1 MLQTN
6 YRLTRPQN
14 RFFNATEPFV
24 AFVGGF
30 GSGKTSTAAFKLLAL
45 KFAYP
50 KVDLLYSAPTY
61 PLIRDIFYPTVNE
74 LLEGTC
80 WEDRYKV
87 KASKNVVDFGKYGKI
102 LCRTLHPDKLIGFKV
117 GAAVADEIDVLSM
130 REATAC
136 WNKIIARVRQP
147 FPDGRSGQVMATTT
161 PEGFKFTYEFFG
173 RFKYKNRLLVQ
184 APSTSNP
191 HLPKEYIENLRS
203 AYPEEL
209 VNAYING
216 IFVNLVSGSVYT
228 FNRAI
233 HGCDE
238 EAAPG
243 EHLHVGMDFNVSKM
257 ATVIHVIR
265 DDHAIAVDEI
275 MGCADTPAAIIALK
289 ERYPRHTITVYPDAS
304 GSSRDSRDA
313 SRSDITLLTQAG
325 FGISA
330 PRANPLIRD
339 RVLAIN
345 IALKERRYWVNTRKC
360 PHLTE
365 CLEQQVYTEAGVPDK
380 SQGKDHAPD
389 ATGYFM
395 HRKFPVKKNVIHTQ
409 AVSF

>member
-1 MLQTN
+1 MSLTN

-14 RFFNATEPFV
+14 RFFNALEPFI

-30 GSGKTSTAAFKLLAL
+30 GSGKTSTAAFKLLSL

-61 PLIRDIFYPTVNE
+61 PLIRDIFYPTIAE
-74 LLEGTC
+74 ILEGTR
-80 WEDRYKV
+80 WEDKYKV
-87 KASKNVVDFGKYGKI
+87 RASKNIIDFGSYGKI

-130 REATAC
+130 RDATAC
-136 WNKIIARVRQP
+136 WNKIISRVRQP
-147 FPDGRSGQVMATTT
+147 FPDGRPGQVMATTT

-173 RFKYKNRLLVQ
+173 KFKYANRLLVQ

-216 IFVNLVSGSVYT
+216 IFVNLVSGSVYN
-228 FNRAI
+228 FSRAI

-238 EAAPG
+238 EAGPN
-243 EHLHVGMDFNVSKM
+243 EHLHIGMDFNVMKM
-257 ATVIHVIR
+257 ATVVHVIR
-265 DDHAIAVDEI
+265 EDHAIAVDEI
-275 MGCADTPAAIIALK
+275 MGCADTPAVISAIK
-289 ERYPRHTITVYPDAS
+289 ERYPGRAITIYPDAS

-325 FGISA
+325 FSVSA

-339 RVLAIN
+339 RVLSIN
-345 IALKERRYWVNTRKC
+345 VMLKDRKYWVNTRRC
-360 PHLTE
+360 PYLTE

-380 SQGKDHAPD
+380 TQGKDHAPD
-389 ATGYFM
+389 ATGYFV
-395 HRKFPVKKNVIHTQ
+395 HRRFPVKKNVMQAHAIHL
-409 AVSF
+409 